1 MTSSN
6 SCIFSSFGTFR
17 YALFETGNCIGN
29 SQRTTIKPDLSFNF
43 QLSENLFFKNLR
55 FSVKG
60 AFPKNLK
67 LCCLGGLYKEKA
79 FFWNGQK
86 VYPVFE
92 WKLVN
97 AVIATI
103 TRCDLS
109 ATILFRVV
117 DSYLIA
123 FKFAQ

>member
-1 MTSSN
+1 M
-6 SCIFSSFGTFR
+6 FR
-17 YALFETGNCIGN
+17 YALFGIGNCIGN
-29 SQRTTIKPDLSFNF
+29 AQRTIIKPDLSFNF
-43 QLSENLFFKNLR
+43 HSSENLFFKNLR

-60 AFPKNLK
+60 VFPKNLK
-67 LCCLGGLYKEKA
+67 LCCLGGLQKFKG
-79 FFWNGQK
+79 FFSGNGQK

-97 AVIATI
+97 AVITTI

-109 ATILFRVV
+109 ATILFKLV